1 MQPVD
6 ESYFKSAPQILS
18 HSWLIAKPASEVWAE
33 LTSDTPLHW
42 CKGLDKITW
51 TSARPFGVGTTRRV
65 HALYGAIRSDERY
78 FIWEEGRRQA
88 FYFTGSNLPL
98 FKSFAEDYLVEPEGD
113 GSCRFTWTIALTPTA
128 LGKPGGPL
136 NKVIF
141 GGLFRDTGRY
151 FNAA

>member
-1 MQPVD
+1 M
-6 ESYFKSAPQILS
+6 
-18 HSWLIAKPASEVWAE
+18 KPAI
-33 LTSDTPLHW
+33 TSS
-42 CKGLDKITW
+42 II
-51 TSARPFGVGTTRRV
+51 SQRR
-65 HALYGAIRSDERY
+65 
-78 FIWEEGRRQA
+78 
-88 FYFTGSNLPL
+88 
-98 FKSFAEDYLVEPEGD
+98 PEGD